1 MTSRPQSPLSR
12 QLLWGIAALW
22 VIAWC
27 WYTWGYWEDDAYIH
41 LEYARSVA
49 EGRGFAF
56 NGHLSNGDTAP
67 LWVLLLAAP
76 MLTGLDG
83 LVGGKLVALAGCAFA
98 LATSC
103 QFAQRLSDDAALR
116 DTHLQAWLLLLFVSS
131 PYFCYWAFSG
141 MEAVTAAGWVMLQSV
156 LLMPRQPRVCTV
168 LASAMCLGLG
178 PLIRPELLLMFA
190 AGGPFLLRQ
199 WWLVSLGMPTAR
211 RWALFM
217 AAAAWLALPLLL
229 WSAYAMHAFGEVLPN
244 TNAAKQAP
252 PGTVVPLRL
261 LQVTALGFPGV
272 LLMAVALPLGTWMR
286 HAASQCTSA
295 SSPPARCWRGLP
307 YTALPMTA
315 WLVLV
320 SVFYVANHTHVQT
333 RYVLVMAPGLAAL
346 LWTSA
351 MRQLP
356 HHAVAR
362 LTATCVA
369 LTMGASL
376 GLTQPHL
383 RNKIDLI
390 ASTARM
396 AEHIQTHVPSQS
408 RVAVYAIGQ
417 FGYLLREHELI
428 DLGGITRPAASR
440 FLYDEKARMAWARA
454 EGARYFI
461 WGEAP
466 EADAELILEEPALVV
481 GWHLQRHRYDEA
493 SPLRLWQV
501 PLSPS
506 QSGH

>member
-1 MTSRPQSPLSR
+1 
-12 QLLWGIAALW
+12 
-22 VIAWC
+22 
-27 WYTWGYWEDDAYIH
+27 
-41 LEYARSVA
+41 
-49 EGRGFAF
+49 
-56 NGHLSNGDTAP
+56 
-67 LWVLLLAAP
+67 
-76 MLTGLDG
+76 
-83 LVGGKLVALAGCAFA
+83 
-98 LATSC
+98 
-103 QFAQRLSDDAALR
+103 
-116 DTHLQAWLLLLFVSS
+116 
-131 PYFCYWAFSG
+131 
-141 MEAVTAAGWVMLQSV
+141 
-156 LLMPRQPRVCTV
+156 
-168 LASAMCLGLG
+168 
-178 PLIRPELLLMFA
+178 
-190 AGGPFLLRQ
+190 
-199 WWLVSLGMPTAR
+199 
-211 RWALFM
+211 
-217 AAAAWLALPLLL
+217 
-229 WSAYAMHAFGEVLPN
+229 
-244 TNAAKQAP
+244 
-252 PGTVVPLRL
+252 
-261 LQVTALGFPGV
+261 
-272 LLMAVALPLGTWMR
+272 MAV
-286 HAASQCTSA
+286 
-295 SSPPARCWRGLP
+295 
-307 YTALPMTA
+307 

-346 LWTSA
+346 VWISA
-351 MRQLP
+351 MQRLP
-356 HHAVAR
+356 HHTVRR
-362 LTATCVA
+362 LTTICVA
-369 LTMGASL
+369 LTMCASL
-376 GLTQPHL
+376 WLTQPHL

-396 AEHIQTHVPSQS
+396 AEHIQTHVPRQS